1 MKFEAWHDCPHCH
14 GSGVEHQYVEGTLR
28 GWIDCGCLEPV
39 EDGDDAEDDDDDQ
52 NECLTT

>member
-39 EDGDDAEDDDDDQ
+39 EDADDAEDDDDDQ
-52 NECLTT
+52 NEGLTT